1 MLYTSNNTKQ
11 RMNSKKKIINKRFTQ
26 EKYLQTNLEETVN
39 I

>member
-11 RMNSKKKIINKRFTQ
+11 RMNSKQKIINKRFTQ